1 MNKTLLTAYLRT
13 LAAKAIPEMEK
24 RAIEWYLRHGEVLRD
39 KRALALDYAMQQY
52 KAATKNV
59 PLLAA
64 TEIDDQ
70 LVRQMLSQALDSV
83 WTELDDR
90 IKQAARDVTGQP
102 AQTEAD
108 AKAASDMLRG
118 GDDALGRPATEADF
132 RPSFGE
138 QPLD

>member
-13 LAAKAIPEMEK
+13 LAAKAIPELERKAM
-24 RAIEWYLRHGEVLRD
+24 EWYLRHGDVLRD
-39 KRALALDYAMQQY
+39 KRELALDYAMQQY
-52 KAATKNV
+52 AQATARIPV
-59 PLLAA
+59 LAA
-64 TEIDDQ
+64 TTLDDQ
-70 LVRQMLSQALDSV
+70 TVRQLLRQALDSV

-118 GDDALGRPATEADF
+118 GDDALGRPATADDF

-138 QPLD
+138 KPLD

>member
-13 LAAKAIPEMEK
+13 LVAKAIPEMEK

-70 LVRQMLSQALDSV
+70 LVRQMLSQALDGV
-83 WTELDDR
+83 WVELDDR
-90 IKQAARDVTGQP
+90 IKQAARDVTQP
-102 AQTEAD
+102 AQSGRD
-108 AKAASDMLRG
+108 AQAASDMMRG